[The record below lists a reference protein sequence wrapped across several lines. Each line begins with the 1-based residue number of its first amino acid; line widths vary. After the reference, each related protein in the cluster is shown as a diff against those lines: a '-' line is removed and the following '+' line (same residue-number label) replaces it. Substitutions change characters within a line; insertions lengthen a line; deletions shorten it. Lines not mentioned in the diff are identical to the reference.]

1 MVPWVRQY
9 ISAASFEAANSD
21 SGLSGARSE
30 TGSVSGVPYTAA
42 EEAKT
47 SRDTPSAT
55 AASSTFSVPCT
66 FTACSSAGLSRPRAA
81 PGKAARWNTASTFR
95 VAFLTRSRSRMS
107 PMTTSRRPSRA
118 TSRAGSAGERNRW
131 AARCRFRSGPVERL
145 SRTRTAAPLSSKR
158 STRWDPRNPAPPVTR
173 IVLMAISEADDG
185 GPGSPEGLHRI
196 TSVDDEGRTLGDA
209 CVVEARVA
217 GENEHAVGRGQS
229 VRGGLDRG
237 QLVPLEGDLR
247 SERIG
252 IAEVRALLHEVLDDL
267 ESGRLADVVDV
278 GLVGDAQHED
288 GRATHRSPAI
298 IERTRHEVDDVLGHG
313 AVDLVGKGDELRLIA
328 RETNLPGQIERID
341 GDAVP
346 ADPGAGIEGHEPE
359 GLGRGRIDD
368 LPGVDADFPTRE
380 SKLVGE
386 GDVDA
391 AEGVLEKLGGLGD
404 AGARGLEH
412 AGRDVAIETGHE
424 FGAAWGDAAH
434 YLGDVGGG
442 ELAIARIDPLG
453 GEGQE
458 GIDAHHEAGTLQA
471 GLDDLLRG
479 AWKGR
484 ALQHEELALVKMG
497 DQTLQRGHDEGNV
510 RLLALPERRG
520 DADDERV
527 GLPRLVEGG
536 GGSEAPGADQR
547 SQGVRRDVDQI
558 GLAPVQAS
566 YPLQVHIDTSHGEA
580 GSRELHGEGE
590 SDIAEPD
597 DVNTGTPLFD
607 LALEAV
613 FPRGHVRSP
622 FRQSRHQAL

>member
-21 SGLSGARSE
+21 SGLRGARSE
-30 TGSVSGVPYTAA
+30 TGRVSGVPYTAA

-55 AASSTFSVPCT
+55 AASSTFSVPWT

-95 VAFLTRSRSRMS
+95 VAFLTRSRSRRS
-107 PMTTSRRPSRA
+107 PMTTSRRPSGA

-131 AARCRFRSGPVERL
+131 AARCRFRSEPVERL
-145 SRTRTAAPLSSKR
+145 SSTRTAAPPSSKR

-173 IVLMAISEADDG
+173 IVLMAISETDDG
-185 GPGSPEGLHRI
+185 GPGAPEGLHRI
-196 TSVDDEGRTLGDA
+196 TSVDNEGRALGDR

-252 IAEVRALLHEVLDDL
+252 IADVRALLHEVLDDL
-267 ESGRLADVVDV
+267 ESRGLSDVVDV
-278 GLVGDAQHED
+278 GLVGDAQHEN

-328 RETNLPGQIERID
+328 REPNLPGQIERID

-359 GLGRGRIDD
+359 RLGRGRLDD

-386 GDVDA
+386 GDVD
-391 AEGVLEKLGGLGD
+391 
-404 AGARGLEH
+404 
-412 AGRDVAIETGHE
+412 
-424 FGAAWGDAAH
+424 
-434 YLGDVGGG
+434 GG
-442 ELAIARIDPLG
+442 ELAITRIDPLG

-458 GIDAHHEAGTLQA
+458 GIDTHHEAGALQA

-484 ALQHEELALVKMG
+484 ALQHEELALVEMG
-497 DQTLQRGHDEGNV
+497 NQTLQRGHDEGNV

-527 GLPRLVEGG
+527 GLPRFVEGG
-536 GGSEAPGADQR
+536 GGSETPGADQR
-547 SQGVRRDVDQI
+547 SQGVRGDVDQI
-558 GLAPVQAS
+558 GLAPVQAG
-566 YPLQVHIDTSHGEA
+566 YPLQVHIDTADGEA

-607 LALEAV
+607 LSLEAV
-613 FPRGHVRSP
+613 FPRGHLRSP